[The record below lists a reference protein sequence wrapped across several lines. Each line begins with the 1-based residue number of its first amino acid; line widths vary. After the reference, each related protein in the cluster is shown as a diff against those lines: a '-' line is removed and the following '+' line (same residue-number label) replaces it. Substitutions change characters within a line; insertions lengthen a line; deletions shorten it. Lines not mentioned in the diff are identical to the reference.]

1 MIMKNKFTLKV
12 GDKNLTFD
20 RKIALLDLID
30 SNEDKKYLCAKVNNR
45 IRELTY
51 EVFYDADIEFLDIED
66 EEAAYIYENTLRYI
80 VAMAL
85 YEIDPTLQ
93 LKYSYYESRSIYA
106 LLLDEEYKM
115 DKRLLSVLNDKI
127 SEIISSDYKFER
139 KIVPNDEA
147 EQIYRKFNM
156 EDKIDLL
163 KYRPEKTVHF
173 YVCNGYYNYMYGYMA
188 PSTAYINKY
197 RLQLYQNG
205 FIIQFPK
212 NDSKGEIPPFVP
224 SPKYG
229 KTLDSSYHWARLV
242 GTDTVTKI
250 NHHVENSGDVDF
262 INLCEAHHNNM
273 LSELGRQIKEHLS
286 SIRLICIAGPSSSGK
301 TTFSNRLRSELLSHG
316 ISPIRI
322 SLDDYYLPKN
332 LVPLDE
338 EGKLDLETIEALN
351 IELFNKNM
359 KDLVDGKSVTIPHY
373 DFKTGKTF
381 NGPTYQIKPNQLI
394 IIEGIHALNERLT
407 HLIPKKQKYKIY
419 IAPQEQINLD
429 NHNPVSLT
437 NIRLI
442 RRIVRDYKFRNSS
455 AEETLSMWPSVRRGE
470 FKWIY
475 DTQEDAD
482 YVFNSLLFYEHCV
495 LKNDALKILSLV
507 ENDSPYYIA
516 ANRLIKYIKYFVHM
530 DNKWVP
536 CNSLLQEFIG
546 HSCYQDKD

>member
-1 MIMKNKFTLKV
+1 MITKNKFTLKV

-373 DFKTGKTF
+373 DFKTGKTL

-507 ENDSPYYIA
+507 ETDSPYYIA